1 MVAIIDYDA
10 GNTRSVA
17 NALKSLK
24 ANYIITNDLSIL
36 RQADLVILPGVG
48 HARPAMDK
56 LKSGQLT
63 TFIKSCQVPF
73 LGICLGMQLMSDHS
87 EEGGTKCLGLL
98 DMTVSAF
105 DARQCGKVPHMG
117 WNRVR
122 HNGEHPLFE
131 GIPDGTFMYFV
142 HSYYLSR
149 DKSTLATC
157 YYGIDFSAAVGF
169 DNYFGVQF
177 HPEKSG
183 EAGVR
188 LLSNFL
194 KIKI

>member
-17 NALKSLK
+17 NALKGLK
-24 ANYIITNDLSIL
+24 ADYIITDDVYLL
-36 RQADLVILPGVG
+36 REAEHVILPGVG

-56 LKSGQLT
+56 LESGQLT
-63 TFIKSCQVPF
+63 AFIKSCRVPF
-73 LGICLGMQLMSDHS
+73 LGICLGMQLMADHS
-87 EEGGTKCLGLL
+87 EEGDTKCLGLL

-117 WNRVR
+117 WNRVW
-122 HNGEHPLFE
+122 HNNEHPLFKD
-131 GIPDGTFMYFV
+131 IPDGTFMYFV
-142 HSYYLSR
+142 HSYYLAR
-149 DKSTLATC
+149 DKNTTATC
-157 YYGIDFSAAVGF
+157 RYGSDFSAAVVF
-169 DNYFGVQF
+169 NNFFGVQF

-183 EAGVR
+183 AAGVR

-194 KIKI
+194 KI